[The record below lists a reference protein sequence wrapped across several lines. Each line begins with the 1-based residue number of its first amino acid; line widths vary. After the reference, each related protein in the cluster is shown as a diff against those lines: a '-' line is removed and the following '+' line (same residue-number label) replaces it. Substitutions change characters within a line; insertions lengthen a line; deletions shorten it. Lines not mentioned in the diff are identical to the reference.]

1 MDTNP
6 KFPRNIHT
14 NRRKKGICMDILLF
28 LPIIL
33 LCQEKSSALL
43 LRPERSSA
51 DSQIIKACAAQL
63 GVKWC
68 AHVHEKPSAV
78 CRRLLL
84 ISETSEDIS
93 FRAKKKGLLAG
104 RSPFFYAC

>member
-28 LPIIL
+28 CL
-33 LCQEKSSALL
+33 LFCSA
-43 LRPERSSA
+43 RRKVQPCCCGQKGA

-68 AHVHEKPSAV
+68 AHVHEKPSAL